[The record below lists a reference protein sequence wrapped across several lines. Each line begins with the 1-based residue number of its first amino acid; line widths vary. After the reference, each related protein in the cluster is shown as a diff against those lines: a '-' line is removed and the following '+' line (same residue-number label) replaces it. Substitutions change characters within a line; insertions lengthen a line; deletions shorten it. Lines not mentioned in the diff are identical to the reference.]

1 MLGAK
6 AKKMKRVLTLL
17 LLITVL
23 AGCQVLGGGGD
34 DDNDDENTNTT
45 SQNSDAVIQ
54 WDDDPENVVFRAE
67 VTGGE
72 LINTLAG
79 QNEVPLCTIYG
90 DNRVVW
96 TVNADGSSSPQ
107 VLFARVDDFPISNFI
122 ELITFYYRIYEY
134 DADAD
139 LVPLEDGAVP
149 AVEQITVNVND
160 LTHVTDAFS
169 GWDFQF
175 FEEILSQC
183 RALSTAPTVFEP
195 TEAWISAEL
204 VEFDTNRPSISLPE
218 SVIDLA
224 DIANASEPTW
234 IEGDSVRILWSQ
246 LRSTQPDVQF
256 EQGENTYQLGLQVPS
271 VTIDSPPAP

>member
-1 MLGAK
+1 
-6 AKKMKRVLTLL
+6 MKRVLTLL

-34 DDNDDENTNTT
+34 DDNDDDNTNPT

-54 WDDDPENVVFRAE
+54 WDRDPENVVFRAE

-72 LINTLAG
+72 FANTLSG

-96 TVNADGSSSPQ
+96 TVNADSLSLPQ
-107 VLFARVDDFPISNFI
+107 VLFARVEDLAITNFI
-122 ELITFYYRIYEY
+122 ESLTFYYRIYEY
-134 DADAD
+134 DADAV
-139 LVPLEDGAVP
+139 LVPLEDGVVP
-149 AVEQITVNVND
+149 AVEQMTVNVND
-160 LTHVTDAFS
+160 LVHVTDAFS

-175 FEEILSQC
+175 FEEILAQC
-183 RALSTAPTVFEP
+183 RTLSITPTVFEP
-195 TEAWISAEL
+195 TQAWLSAEL

-218 SVIDLA
+218 SVVDLA
-224 DIANASEPTW
+224 DIVDSSEPTW
-234 IEGDSVRILWSQ
+234 IEGNSVRILWSQ

-271 VTIDSPPAP
+271 VTIDSPAAP